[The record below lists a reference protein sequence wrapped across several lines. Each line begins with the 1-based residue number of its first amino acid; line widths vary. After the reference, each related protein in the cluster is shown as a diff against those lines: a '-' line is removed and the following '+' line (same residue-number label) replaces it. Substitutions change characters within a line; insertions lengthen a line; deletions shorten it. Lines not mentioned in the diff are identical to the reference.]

1 MIKGFT
7 IKGSEMY
14 KAGEYVVKPNTG
26 ICRIEEIVE
35 MDLTGDGKKSYY
47 LLHPIDDKKSTL
59 YVTVDADR
67 KRLRLAMNKE
77 EARDFIGGIAYIEE
91 VWIANEKMRE
101 QRYKEALRS
110 NEAAEL
116 VAIIKNMYMRG
127 QERLAAGKKI
137 TATDDKYFRQAEDI
151 LYAELAFSLQ
161 INKDDVRGLIT
172 KTIEG

>member
-1 MIKGFT
+1 
-7 IKGSEMY
+7 MY

-35 MDLTGDGKKSYY
+35 MDLTGDGVRNYY
-47 LLHPIDDKKSTL
+47 LLRPVNDVRSTL

-67 KRLRLAMNKE
+67 KRLRLAMNE
-77 EARDFIGGIAYIEE
+77 DEARDFIGNIADIEE
-91 VWIANEKMRE
+91 VWVENDKMRE
-101 QRYKEALRS
+101 QRYKEAFRS

-116 VAIIKNMYMRG
+116 VAIIKNLYTRG

-137 TATDDKYFRQAEDI
+137 TATDDKYFQQAENI
-151 LYAELAFSLQ
+151 LYTELAFSLQ
-161 INKDDVRGLIT
+161 IDKDDVRELIT